1 MNERE
6 RRDYQFLCPNC
17 GTHAVWGTVMLN
29 GDRVIVADGVDDGVT
44 EIVAPSRADAEAF
57 FASMCRTAE
66 VLTEVAQRWPGQ
78 RDRIALEV
86 TAIRTAEQWSAS
98 QATTDEVT
106 AELDLAAFQAELART
121 GYVPSDWPRVI

>member
-17 GTHAVWGTVMLN
+17 GIHAVPGVVVLDGN
-29 GDRVIVADGVDDGVT
+29 RVFVADGMDDDVT

-57 FASMCRTAE
+57 FTSICRTAE
-66 VLTEVAQRWPGQ
+66 VLTEVARRWPGQ
-78 RDRIALEV
+78 RDRIAAEV
-86 TAIRTAEQWSAS
+86 VAIRTAEQWSAG